1 MQLFDFDLESLI
13 DWMMDDWL
21 YRVTFLVYRKTVRRV
36 MVRYN
41 YVNTWKDP
49 ILKDVETIL
58 TI

>member
-49 ILKDVETIL
+49 TLKDVETIL

>member
-13 DWMMDDWL
+13 DWMMDNWL
-21 YRVTFLVYRKTVRRV
+21 YRVTFLVYRKIVRRV

>member
-13 DWMMDDWL
+13 DWMMDNWL
-21 YRVTFLVYRKTVRRV
+21 YRVTLLVYRKIVRRV